1 MKLFT
6 LRTQVVSVVA
16 IVRQQHSFTTRNQSC
31 SNHAEDTTL
40 TTRQVLLAGGIVG
53 LSVSGAVLALIWF
66 GVAGV
71 LTVGRTDL
79 MYVFWPS
86 SVMLIVG
93 WRSTIPGMMITAS
106 SVGINC
112 LLYMAL
118 AYALRRV
125 VQLVRTLLT

>member
-1 MKLFT
+1 M
-6 LRTQVVSVVA
+6 
-16 IVRQQHSFTTRNQSC
+16 
-31 SNHAEDTTL
+31 

-53 LSVSGAVLALIWF
+53 LGVSGVVLALIWF

-86 SVMLIVG
+86 SVMLVVG
-93 WRSTIPGMMITAS
+93 WRTTIPGIMITVS
-106 SVGINC
+106 SVAINC

-118 AYALRRV
+118 AYALRQVAR
-125 VQLVRTLLT
+125 LARTLLA